1 MTSITAPPSRRLR
14 RTDASRPERP
24 VRRRADRNESA
35 SASTATASSS
45 DDAPK
50 QPGRFARTAV
60 LGATGIVA
68 LGVVLVVLFTA
79 VFPTGEYLDQ
89 RAELADRQAELAE
102 THAEIAAVEE
112 ALGQF
117 NDRLSVSR
125 IARERF
131 SLVTEGET
139 LYRLTTRG
147 GDTAEIPASWLWPG
161 FERLVRGE

>member
-14 RTDASRPERP
+14 TPRSEAAAPTRAAAQRRESSPDEAEASR
-24 VRRRADRNESA
+24 
-35 SASTATASSS
+35 
-45 DDAPK
+45 
-50 QPGRFARTAV
+50 QPGRIARVAV
-60 LGATGIVA
+60 LGTAGLVA

-89 RAELADRQAELAE
+89 RAELADRRAQLAE
-102 THAEIAAVEE
+102 TQAEIAAVEAE
-112 ALGQF
+112 LDQF

-147 GDTAEIPASWLWPG
+147 GDTADIPASWLWPG